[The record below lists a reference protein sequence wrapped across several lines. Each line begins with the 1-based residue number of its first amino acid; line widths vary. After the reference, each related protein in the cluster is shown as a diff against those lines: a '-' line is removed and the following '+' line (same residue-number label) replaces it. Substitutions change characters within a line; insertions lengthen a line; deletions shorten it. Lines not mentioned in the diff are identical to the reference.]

1 MFGYTVPHQYDSL
14 IAKIVTAG
22 RTRQEALRR
31 MVQALTETKIE
42 GIETNLALLLAILNE
57 DDFKE
62 GRHHIRFMD
71 RYTDGLRQHAE
82 TEPSN

>member
-1 MFGYTVPHQYDSL
+1 
-14 IAKIVTAG
+14 
-22 RTRQEALRR
+22 